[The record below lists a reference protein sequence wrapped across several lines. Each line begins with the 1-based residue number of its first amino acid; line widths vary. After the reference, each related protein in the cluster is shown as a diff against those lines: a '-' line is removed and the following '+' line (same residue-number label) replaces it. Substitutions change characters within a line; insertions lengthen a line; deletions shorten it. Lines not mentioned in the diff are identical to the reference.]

1 MCGSGSPVPRYFW
14 TLHLH
19 ERQGGT
25 VSLGRP
31 EGTAQGD
38 VVSDIATLRLLS
50 VTDFATIEQL
60 DIELAAGFSVLTGE
74 TGAGKSII
82 VDALG
87 LLLGGRADVGMVRSG
102 ARQSRVEGIFLLG
115 GDIAQKINVVLNEY
129 DFDVG
134 EEEIILAREV
144 NLDGRNTCRVNGRI
158 VPLRL
163 LSTLAQHL
171 VDIHGQNQH
180 LSLLR
185 IREHMDI
192 LDKYGGLW
200 QLRTEVAEGARK
212 LTEARRE
219 LDRLRRDEAE
229 VAQRVD
235 FLRYQAGEISA
246 ANLRPNEYDDLTLE
260 RDRVANAEL
269 IITLCDHA
277 YGALY
282 DGLDRRESV
291 MDLIGQ
297 VSKDLSQLERLDPS
311 LRHNLESVDALM
323 HQVDELARALRSYRD
338 GIEYSPVRL
347 HELEERL
354 DLINRLKRKYGSTTG
369 EILAFGERASQEL
382 EELDHREER
391 VEELKAR
398 EMDLRR
404 QVGRLAGQLS
414 EARQHAAR
422 GLADAIQ
429 EEAAGLAFGHA
440 EVLVDIRQS
449 DSEDGVPV
457 GTADGVRYATPSSGG
472 ESIRHLAFNET
483 GIDSVEFLISL
494 NPGEPPRPLARIASG
509 GEASR
514 LMLAIKSILS
524 TADQIPIL
532 VFDEIDAGIGGR
544 VGSVLGRKLWGLSK
558 NHLVLCVTHL
568 PQIACY
574 ADHHAK
580 VTKLASHDRT
590 VTSVDVLDGEAR
602 VTELSQMLGSDS
614 GATRTN
620 ATEMLRQAMSWKE
633 SKRLHPLIDDH

>member
-1 MCGSGSPVPRYFW
+1 M
-14 TLHLH
+14 
-19 ERQGGT
+19 
-25 VSLGRP
+25 
-31 EGTAQGD
+31 
-38 VVSDIATLRLLS
+38 DIAMLRLLS
-50 VTDFATIEQL
+50 VTNFATIEQL
-60 DIELAAGFSVLTGE
+60 DIELAPGFSVLTGE

-87 LLLGGRADVGMVRSG
+87 FLIGGRADVGMVRSG

-115 GDIAQKINVVLNEY
+115 GDISQKIKVALNEY
-129 DFDVG
+129 EIDVG

-185 IREHMDI
+185 VREHLDI

-200 QLRTEVAEGARK
+200 QLRTEVAESARQ
-212 LTEARRE
+212 LTEVRQE

-229 VAQRVD
+229 VAQRAD
-235 FLRYQAGEISA
+235 FLRFQVEEISA
-246 ANLRPNEYDDLTLE
+246 ANLRPTEYDDLTLE
-260 RDRVANAEL
+260 RDRVANAER
-269 IITLCDHA
+269 IITLSDHA
-277 YGALY
+277 YRALY
-282 DGLDRRESV
+282 DGFDRRESA

-297 VSKDLSQLERLDPS
+297 VSKDLSQLEQLDPS
-311 LRHNLESVDALM
+311 LRQSLESVDALM
-323 HQVDELARALRSYRD
+323 HQVDELARTLRSYRD
-338 GIEYSPVRL
+338 GIEYSPDRL

-354 DLINRLKRKYGSTTG
+354 DLINRLKRKYGSTIG

-382 EELDHREER
+382 ENLNHREES
-391 VEELKAR
+391 VEGLRAR

-422 GLADAIQ
+422 SLADAIQ
-429 EEAAGLAFGHA
+429 EEVAGLALGHA
-440 EVLVDIRQS
+440 EVLLDIRQS

-457 GTADGVRYATPSSGG
+457 GTADGVPDATPSSGG

-532 VFDEIDAGIGGR
+532 VFDEIDAGVGGR
-544 VGSVLGRKLWGLSK
+544 VGSILGQKLWDLSK
-558 NHLVLCVTHL
+558 SHLVLCVTHL

-590 VTSVDVLDGEAR
+590 VTSVEVLGGEAR

-620 ATEMLRQAMSWKE
+620 ASEMLRQATSWKE
-633 SKRLHPLIDDH
+633 SKRVHR

>member
-1 MCGSGSPVPRYFW
+1 M
-14 TLHLH
+14 
-19 ERQGGT
+19 
-25 VSLGRP
+25 GRP
-31 EGTAQGD
+31 KGTAQRG
-38 VVSDIATLRLLS
+38 VVSDIAMLRLLS
-50 VTDFATIEQL
+50 VTNFATIEQL
-60 DIELAAGFSVLTGE
+60 DFELAPGFSVLTGE

-87 LLLGGRADVGMVRSG
+87 FLIGGRADVGMVRSG

-115 GDIAQKINVVLNEY
+115 DDIPQKMKVALNEY
-129 DFDVG
+129 QIDVG

-185 IREHMDI
+185 VREHMDI

-200 QLRTEVAEGARK
+200 QLRTEVAEWARQ
-212 LTEARRE
+212 LTEVSQE
-219 LDRLRRDEAE
+219 LDRLRKDEEE

-235 FLRYQAGEISA
+235 FLRYQVGEIST
-246 ANLRPNEYDDLTLE
+246 ANLRPTEYDDLTLE
-260 RDRVANAEL
+260 RDRVANAER
-269 IITLCDHA
+269 IITLSDHA
-277 YGALY
+277 YRALY
-282 DGLDRRESV
+282 DSFDRRESV

-297 VSKDLSQLERLDPS
+297 VSKDLSQLEQLDPS
-311 LRHNLESVDALM
+311 LRQNLESVDALM

-338 GIEYSPVRL
+338 GIEYSPDRL
-347 HELEERL
+347 HELQERL
-354 DLINRLKRKYGSTTG
+354 DLINRLKRKYGSTIR

-382 EELDHREER
+382 EKLYHREER
-391 VEELKAR
+391 VEGLKAR

-404 QVGRLAGQLS
+404 RIGRLAGQLS
-414 EARQHAAR
+414 EARQHAAK

-429 EEAAGLAFGHA
+429 EEVVGLAFGHA
-440 EVLVDIRQS
+440 QVLVDIRQS

-457 GTADGVRYATPSSGG
+457 GAADGVPYATPSLGG

-532 VFDEIDAGIGGR
+532 VFDEVDAGVGGR
-544 VGSVLGRKLWGLSK
+544 VGSVLGQKLWGLSK
-558 NHLVLCVTHL
+558 SHLVLCVTHL

-590 VTSVDVLDGEAR
+590 VTSVEVLDGEAR

-620 ATEMLRQAMSWKE
+620 VLEMLRQAKSWKE
-633 SKRLHPLIDDH
+633 SKRVHPLINDN

>member
-1 MCGSGSPVPRYFW
+1 M
-14 TLHLH
+14 
-19 ERQGGT
+19 
-25 VSLGRP
+25 GRP
-31 EGTAQGD
+31 KGTTQRG
-38 VVSDIATLRLLS
+38 VVSDIAMLRLLS
-50 VTDFATIEQL
+50 VTNFATIEQL
-60 DIELAAGFSVLTGE
+60 DIELAPGFSVLTGE

-87 LLLGGRADVGMVRSG
+87 FLIGGRADVGMVRSG

-115 GDIAQKINVVLNEY
+115 DDIPQKIEVALNEY
-129 DFDVG
+129 QIDVG

-185 IREHMDI
+185 VREHMDI

-200 QLRTEVAEGARK
+200 QLRTEVAEWTRQ
-212 LTEARRE
+212 LTEVSQE
-219 LDRLRRDEAE
+219 LDRLRKDEEE

-235 FLRYQAGEISA
+235 FLRYQVGEIST
-246 ANLRPNEYDDLTLE
+246 ANLRPTEYDDLTLE
-260 RDRVANAEL
+260 RDRVANAER
-269 IITLCDHA
+269 IITLSDHA
-277 YGALY
+277 YRTLY
-282 DGLDRRESV
+282 DSFDRRESV

-297 VSKDLSQLERLDPS
+297 VSKDLSQLEQLDPS
-311 LRHNLESVDALM
+311 LRQNLESVDALM

-338 GIEYSPVRL
+338 GIEYSPDRL
-347 HELEERL
+347 HELQERL
-354 DLINRLKRKYGSTTG
+354 DLINRLKRKYGSTIG

-382 EELDHREER
+382 EKLYHREER
-391 VEELKAR
+391 VEGLKAR

-404 QVGRLAGQLS
+404 RVGRLAGQLS

-429 EEAAGLAFGHA
+429 EEVAGLAFGHA
-440 EVLVDIRQS
+440 QVLVDIRQS

-457 GTADGVRYATPSSGG
+457 GAADGVPYATPSLGG

-494 NPGEPPRPLARIASG
+494 NPGEPPRPLAKIASG

-514 LMLAIKSILS
+514 LMLAIKTILS

-532 VFDEIDAGIGGR
+532 VFDEVDAGVGGR
-544 VGSVLGRKLWGLSK
+544 IGSVLGQKLWGLSK
-558 NHLVLCVTHL
+558 SHLVLCVTHL

-590 VTSVDVLDGEAR
+590 VTSVEVLDGEAR

-620 ATEMLRQAMSWKE
+620 VLEMLRQAKSWKE
-633 SKRLHPLIDDH
+633 SKRVHPLINDNKIWRPVASEPLDY

>member
-1 MCGSGSPVPRYFW
+1 M
-14 TLHLH
+14 
-19 ERQGGT
+19 GT
-25 VSLGRP
+25 P
-31 EGTAQGD
+31 KGTAQRG
-38 VVSDIATLRLLS
+38 VVSDIAMLRLLS
-50 VTDFATIEQL
+50 VTNFATIEQL
-60 DIELAAGFSVLTGE
+60 DIELAPGFSVLTGE

-87 LLLGGRADVGMVRSG
+87 FLIGGRAAVGMVRSG

-115 GDIAQKINVVLNEY
+115 DDIPQKMKVALNEHQI
-129 DFDVG
+129 DVG
-134 EEEIILAREV
+134 EGEIILAREV

-185 IREHMDI
+185 VREHMDI

-200 QLRTEVAEGARK
+200 QLRTEVAEWARQ
-212 LTEARRE
+212 LTEVSQE
-219 LDRLRRDEAE
+219 LDRLRKDEEE

-235 FLRYQAGEISA
+235 FLRYQVGEIST
-246 ANLRPNEYDDLTLE
+246 ANLRPTEYDDLTLE
-260 RDRVANAEL
+260 RDRVANAER
-269 IITLCDHA
+269 IITLSDHA
-277 YGALY
+277 YRALY
-282 DGLDRRESV
+282 DSFDRRESV

-297 VSKDLSQLERLDPS
+297 VSKDLSQLEQLDPS
-311 LRHNLESVDALM
+311 LRQNLESVDALM

-338 GIEYSPVRL
+338 GIEYSPDRL
-347 HELEERL
+347 HELQERL
-354 DLINRLKRKYGSTTG
+354 DLINRLKRKYGSTIG

-382 EELDHREER
+382 EKLYHREER
-391 VEELKAR
+391 VEGLKAR

-404 QVGRLAGQLS
+404 RVGRLAGQLS

-429 EEAAGLAFGHA
+429 EEVAGLAFGHA
-440 EVLVDIRQS
+440 QVLVDIRQS

-457 GTADGVRYATPSSGG
+457 GAADGVPYATPSLGG

-514 LMLAIKSILS
+514 LMLAIKTILS

-532 VFDEIDAGIGGR
+532 VFDEVDAGVGGR
-544 VGSVLGRKLWGLSK
+544 VGSVLGQKLWGLSK
-558 NHLVLCVTHL
+558 SHLVLCVTHL

-590 VTSVDVLDGEAR
+590 VTSVEVLDGAAR

-620 ATEMLRQAMSWKE
+620 IMEMLRQAKSWKE
-633 SKRLHPLIDDH
+633 SKRVHPLINDN

>member
-1 MCGSGSPVPRYFW
+1 M
-14 TLHLH
+14 
-19 ERQGGT
+19 
-25 VSLGRP
+25 
-31 EGTAQGD
+31 
-38 VVSDIATLRLLS
+38 LRLHS
-50 VTDFATIEQL
+50 VTNFATIEQL
-60 DIELAAGFSVLTGE
+60 DIELAPGFSVLTGE

-87 LLLGGRADVGMVRSG
+87 FLIGGRADVGMVRSG

-115 GDIAQKINVVLNEY
+115 GDISQKIKVALNECEI
-129 DFDVG
+129 DVG

-171 VDIHGQNQH
+171 VDIHGQHQH

-185 IREHMDI
+185 VREHMDI

-200 QLRTEVAEGARK
+200 QRRTEVAEWARQ
-212 LTEARRE
+212 LTEVCQE
-219 LDRLRRDEAE
+219 LDRLREDEAE

-235 FLRYQAGEISA
+235 FLRYQVGEIST
-246 ANLRPNEYDDLTLE
+246 ANLRPTEYDDLTLE
-260 RDRVANAEL
+260 RDRVANAER
-269 IITLCDHA
+269 IITLSDHA
-277 YGALY
+277 YRALY
-282 DGLDRRESV
+282 DSFDRRESV

-297 VSKDLSQLERLDPS
+297 VSKDLSQLEQLDPS
-311 LRHNLESVDALM
+311 LRQNLESVDALM

-338 GIEYSPVRL
+338 GIEYSPERL

-354 DLINRLKRKYGSTTG
+354 DLINRLKRKYGSTIG

-382 EELDHREER
+382 EKLCHREER
-391 VEELKAR
+391 AEGLKAR

-429 EEAAGLAFGHA
+429 EEVAGLAFGHA
-440 EVLVDIRQS
+440 QVLVDIRQS
-449 DSEDGVPV
+449 DSEGGVPV
-457 GTADGVRYATPSSGG
+457 GTADGVPYATPSLGG

-514 LMLAIKSILS
+514 LMLAIKTILS

-532 VFDEIDAGIGGR
+532 VFDEVDAGVGGR
-544 VGSVLGRKLWGLSK
+544 VGSVLGQKLWGLSK
-558 NHLVLCVTHL
+558 SHLVLCVTHL

-590 VTSVDVLDGEAR
+590 VTSVEVLDGEAR

-620 ATEMLRQAMSWKE
+620 ALEMLRQAKSWKE
-633 SKRLHPLIDDH
+633 SKGVPPRSTTIRSGGLLPRSRRIISITTTVQEGTFWMYEGRFDA

>member
-1 MCGSGSPVPRYFW
+1 M
-14 TLHLH
+14 
-19 ERQGGT
+19 
-25 VSLGRP
+25 
-31 EGTAQGD
+31 
-38 VVSDIATLRLLS
+38 LRLLS
-50 VTDFATIEQL
+50 VTNFATIEQL
-60 DIELAAGFSVLTGE
+60 DIELAPGFSVLTGE

-87 LLLGGRADVGMVRSG
+87 FLIGGRADVGMVRSG

-115 GDIAQKINVVLNEY
+115 GDISQKIKVALNECEI
-129 DFDVG
+129 DVG

-171 VDIHGQNQH
+171 VDIHGQHQH

-185 IREHMDI
+185 VREHMDI
-192 LDKYGGLW
+192 LDQYGGLW
-200 QLRTEVAEGARK
+200 QLRTEVAEW
-212 LTEARRE
+212 ARRLTDVRQE
-219 LDRLRRDEAE
+219 LDRLREDEAE

-235 FLRYQAGEISA
+235 FLRYQIGEIST
-246 ANLRPNEYDDLTLE
+246 ANLRPTEYDDLTLE
-260 RDRVANAEL
+260 RDRVANAER
-269 IITLCDHA
+269 IITLSDHA
-277 YGALY
+277 YRALY
-282 DGLDRRESV
+282 DSFDRRESV

-297 VSKDLSQLERLDPS
+297 VSKDLSQLEQLDPS
-311 LRHNLESVDALM
+311 LRQNLESVDALM

-338 GIEYSPVRL
+338 GIEYSPERL

-354 DLINRLKRKYGSTTG
+354 DLINRLKRKYGSTIG

-382 EELDHREER
+382 EKLCHREER
-391 VEELKAR
+391 AEGLKAR

-404 QVGRLAGQLS
+404 QVGMLAGQLS

-429 EEAAGLAFGHA
+429 EEVAGLAFGHA
-440 EVLVDIRQS
+440 QVLVDIRQS
-449 DSEDGVPV
+449 DSEGGVPV
-457 GTADGVRYATPSSGG
+457 GTADGVPYATPSLGG

-483 GIDSVEFLISL
+483 GVDSVEFLISL

-514 LMLAIKSILS
+514 LMLAIKTILS

-532 VFDEIDAGIGGR
+532 VFDEVDAGVGGR
-544 VGSVLGRKLWGLSK
+544 VGSVLGQKLWGLSK
-558 NHLVLCVTHL
+558 SHLVLCVTHL

-590 VTSVDVLDGEAR
+590 VTSVEVLDGEAR

-620 ATEMLRQAMSWKE
+620 ALEMLRQAKSWKE
-633 SKRLHPLIDDH
+633 SKRVHPVINDN

>member
-1 MCGSGSPVPRYFW
+1 M
-14 TLHLH
+14 
-19 ERQGGT
+19 
-25 VSLGRP
+25 
-31 EGTAQGD
+31 
-38 VVSDIATLRLLS
+38 LRLLS
-50 VTDFATIEQL
+50 VTNFATIEQL
-60 DIELAAGFSVLTGE
+60 DIELAPGFSVLTGE

-87 LLLGGRADVGMVRSG
+87 FLIGGRADVGMVRSG

-115 GDIAQKINVVLNEY
+115 GDISQKIKVALNEY
-129 DFDVG
+129 EIDVG

-144 NLDGRNTCRVNGRI
+144 NLDGRNTCRVNERI

-185 IREHMDI
+185 VREHMDI

-200 QLRTEVAEGARK
+200 QLRTEVAEWARQ
-212 LTEARRE
+212 LTEVRQE
-219 LDRLRRDEAE
+219 LDRLREDEAE

-235 FLRYQAGEISA
+235 FLRYQVGEIST
-246 ANLRPNEYDDLTLE
+246 ANLHPTEYDDLTLE
-260 RDRVANAEL
+260 RDRVANAER
-269 IITLCDHA
+269 IITLSDHA
-277 YGALY
+277 YRALY
-282 DGLDRRESV
+282 DSFDRRESV

-311 LRHNLESVDALM
+311 LSQNLESVDALM

-338 GIEYSPVRL
+338 GIEYSPERL

-354 DLINRLKRKYGSTTG
+354 DWINQLKRKYGSTIG

-382 EELDHREER
+382 EKLCHREECA
-391 VEELKAR
+391 EGLKAR

-440 EVLVDIRQS
+440 QVLVDIRQS

-457 GTADGVRYATPSSGG
+457 GTADGVRYATPSLGG

-514 LMLAIKSILS
+514 LMLAIKTILS

-532 VFDEIDAGIGGR
+532 VFDEVDAGVGGR
-544 VGSVLGRKLWGLSK
+544 VGSVLGQKLWGLSK
-558 NHLVLCVTHL
+558 SHLVLCVTHL

-590 VTSVDVLDGEAR
+590 MTSVEVLDGEAR

-620 ATEMLRQAMSWKE
+620 ALEMLRQAKSWKE
-633 SKRLHPLIDDH
+633 SKRVHPLINDN

>member
-1 MCGSGSPVPRYFW
+1 M
-14 TLHLH
+14 
-19 ERQGGT
+19 
-25 VSLGRP
+25 GRP
-31 EGTAQGD
+31 EGTAQRD
-38 VVSDIATLRLLS
+38 VVTDIATLRLLS

-60 DIELAAGFSVLTGE
+60 DIELATGFSVLTGE

-102 ARQSRVEGIFLLG
+102 ARRSRVEGIFLLG
-115 GDIAQKINVVLNEY
+115 GDIAQRINIVLKEY

-134 EEEIILAREV
+134 EEELILAREV

-163 LSTLAQHL
+163 LSALGQHL

-185 IREHMDI
+185 VREHMDI

-200 QLRTEVAEGARK
+200 QLRTEVAEGSRQ

-219 LDRLRRDEAE
+219 LDRLRNDEAE

-235 FLRYQAGEISA
+235 FLRYQVEEISA
-246 ANLRPNEYDDLTLE
+246 ANLRPTEYEDLTTE
-260 RDRVANAEL
+260 RDRVANAER

-297 VSKDLSQLERLDPS
+297 VSKDLSQLEQLDPS
-311 LRHNLESVDALM
+311 LRHNLEPVDALM
-323 HQVDELARALRSYRD
+323 HQVDELARELRSYRD
-338 GIEYSPVRL
+338 GIEYSPDRL

-354 DLINRLKRKYGSTTG
+354 DLINRLRRKYGSTVG

-382 EELDHREER
+382 ETLDHREER
-391 VEELKAR
+391 VEELRAR

-404 QVGRLAGQLS
+404 QVGRLAGRLS
-414 EARQHAAR
+414 EARHQAA
-422 GLADAIQ
+422 GSLADAIR
-429 EEAAGLAFGHA
+429 EEAAGLGFGYI
-440 EVLVDIRQS
+440 EVLVDLRQS

-457 GTADGVRYATPSSGG
+457 GTSDGARYATLSSDG
-472 ESIRHLAFNET
+472 ESIRRLAFNET
-483 GIDSVEFLISL
+483 GVDSVEFLISL

-544 VGSVLGRKLWGLSK
+544 VGSVLGRKLWGLSRD
-558 NHLVLCVTHL
+558 HLVLCVTHL

-574 ADHHAK
+574 ADHHAR

-590 VTSVDVLDGEAR
+590 VTAVEVLGGEAR

-620 ATEMLRQAMSWKE
+620 ATEMLRQAIRWKE
-633 SKRLHPLIDDH
+633 TSGCTH

>member
-1 MCGSGSPVPRYFW
+1 MD
-14 TLHLH
+14 
-19 ERQGGT
+19 
-25 VSLGRP
+25 RP

-260 RDRVANAEL
+260 RDRVANAER
-269 IITLCDHA
+269 IITLSDHA
-277 YGALY
+277 YRALY
-282 DGLDRRESV
+282 DSFDRRESV

-297 VSKDLSQLERLDPS
+297 VSKDLSQLEQLDPS
-311 LRHNLESVDALM
+311 LRQNLESVDALM

-338 GIEYSPVRL
+338 GIEYSPDRL

-354 DLINRLKRKYGSTTG
+354 DLINRLKRKYGSTIG

-544 VGSVLGRKLWGLSK
+544 VGSVLGQKLWGLSK

-580 VTKLASHDRT
+580 VAKLASHDRT

>member
-1 MCGSGSPVPRYFW
+1 M
-14 TLHLH
+14 
-19 ERQGGT
+19 
-25 VSLGRP
+25 GRP
-31 EGTAQGD
+31 KGTAQRG
-38 VVSDIATLRLLS
+38 VVSDIAMLRLLS
-50 VTDFATIEQL
+50 VTNFATIEQL
-60 DIELAAGFSVLTGE
+60 DIELAPGFSVLTGE

-87 LLLGGRADVGMVRSG
+87 FLIGGRADVGMVRSG

-115 GDIAQKINVVLNEY
+115 DDISQKIEVALNEHQI
-129 DFDVG
+129 DVG

-185 IREHMDI
+185 VREHMDI

-200 QLRTEVAEGARK
+200 QLRTDVAEWARQ
-212 LTEARRE
+212 LTEVSQE
-219 LDRLRRDEAE
+219 LDRLRKDEEE

-235 FLRYQAGEISA
+235 FLRYQVGEIST
-246 ANLRPNEYDDLTLE
+246 ANLRPTEYDDLTLE
-260 RDRVANAEL
+260 RDRVANAER
-269 IITLCDHA
+269 IITLSDHA
-277 YGALY
+277 YRALY
-282 DGLDRRESV
+282 DSFDRRESV

-297 VSKDLSQLERLDPS
+297 VSKDLSQLEQLDPS
-311 LRHNLESVDALM
+311 LRQNLESVDALM

-338 GIEYSPVRL
+338 GIEYSPDRL
-347 HELEERL
+347 HELQERL
-354 DLINRLKRKYGSTTG
+354 DLINRLKRKYGSTIG
-369 EILAFGERASQEL
+369 EILAFGERALQEL
-382 EELDHREER
+382 EKLYHREER
-391 VEELKAR
+391 VEGLKAR

-404 QVGRLAGQLS
+404 RVGRLAGQLS

-429 EEAAGLAFGHA
+429 EEVAGLAFGHA
-440 EVLVDIRQS
+440 QVLVDIRQS

-457 GTADGVRYATPSSGG
+457 GAADGAPYATPSLGG

-494 NPGEPPRPLARIASG
+494 NPGEPPRPLARVASG

-514 LMLAIKSILS
+514 LMLAIKTILS

-532 VFDEIDAGIGGR
+532 VFDEVDAGVGGR
-544 VGSVLGRKLWGLSK
+544 IGSVLGQKLWGLSK
-558 NHLVLCVTHL
+558 SHLVLCVTHL

-590 VTSVDVLDGEAR
+590 VTSVEVLDGEAR

-620 ATEMLRQAMSWKE
+620 VLEMLRQAKSWKE
-633 SKRLHPLIDDH
+633 RKRVPPLINDN

>member
-1 MCGSGSPVPRYFW
+1 M
-14 TLHLH
+14 
-19 ERQGGT
+19 
-25 VSLGRP
+25 
-31 EGTAQGD
+31 
-38 VVSDIATLRLLS
+38 LRLLS
-50 VTDFATIEQL
+50 VTNFATIEQL
-60 DIELAAGFSVLTGE
+60 DIELAPGFSVLTGE

-87 LLLGGRADVGMVRSG
+87 FLIGGRADVGMVRSG

-115 GDIAQKINVVLNEY
+115 GDISQKIKVALNECEI
-129 DFDVG
+129 DVG

-171 VDIHGQNQH
+171 VDIHGQHQH

-185 IREHMDI
+185 VREHMDI

-200 QLRTEVAEGARK
+200 QLRTEVAEWARQ
-212 LTEARRE
+212 LTEVRQE
-219 LDRLRRDEAE
+219 LDRLREDEAE

-235 FLRYQAGEISA
+235 FLRYQVGEIST
-246 ANLRPNEYDDLTLE
+246 ANLRPTECDDLTLE
-260 RDRVANAEL
+260 RDRVANAER
-269 IITLCDHA
+269 IITLSDHA
-277 YGALY
+277 YRALY
-282 DGLDRRESV
+282 DNFDRRESV

-297 VSKDLSQLERLDPS
+297 VSKDLSELEQLDPS
-311 LRHNLESVDALM
+311 LRQNLESVDALL

-338 GIEYSPVRL
+338 GIEYSPERL

-354 DLINRLKRKYGSTTG
+354 DLINRLKRKYGSTIG

-382 EELDHREER
+382 EKLCHREER
-391 VEELKAR
+391 AEGLKAR

-422 GLADAIQ
+422 GLADAIR
-429 EEAAGLAFGHA
+429 EEVAGLAFGHA
-440 EVLVDIRQS
+440 QVLVDIRQS
-449 DSEDGVPV
+449 DSEGGVPV
-457 GTADGVRYATPSSGG
+457 GTADGVPYATPSLGG
-472 ESIRHLAFNET
+472 ESIRRLAFNET

-494 NPGEPPRPLARIASG
+494 NTGEPPRPLARIASG

-514 LMLAIKSILS
+514 LMLAIKTILS

-532 VFDEIDAGIGGR
+532 VFDEVDAGVGGR
-544 VGSVLGRKLWGLSK
+544 VGSVLGQKLWGLSK
-558 NHLVLCVTHL
+558 SHLVLCVTHL

-580 VTKLASHDRT
+580 VTKLASRDRT
-590 VTSVDVLDGEAR
+590 VTSVEVLDGEAR

-620 ATEMLRQAMSWKE
+620 ALEMLRQAKSWKE
-633 SKRLHPLIDDH
+633 SKRVHPLINDK

>member
-1 MCGSGSPVPRYFW
+1 M
-14 TLHLH
+14 
-19 ERQGGT
+19 
-25 VSLGRP
+25 
-31 EGTAQGD
+31 
-38 VVSDIATLRLLS
+38 LRLLS
-50 VTDFATIEQL
+50 VTNFATIEQL
-60 DIELAAGFSVLTGE
+60 DIELAPGFSVLTGE

-87 LLLGGRADVGMVRSG
+87 FLIGGRADVGMVRSG

-115 GDIAQKINVVLNEY
+115 GDISQNINVALNEY
-129 DFDVG
+129 DIDVG

-185 IREHMDI
+185 VGEHRDI

-200 QLRTEVAEGARK
+200 QLRTEVAEWARQ
-212 LTEARRE
+212 LTEVRQE
-219 LDRLRRDEAE
+219 LDRLRKEEEE
-229 VAQRVD
+229 VAQRAD
-235 FLRYQAGEISA
+235 FLRYQAGEIST
-246 ANLRPNEYDDLTLE
+246 ANLRPTEYDDLTLE
-260 RDRVANAEL
+260 RDRVANAER
-269 IITLCDHA
+269 IITLSDHA
-277 YGALY
+277 YRALY
-282 DGLDRRESV
+282 DSFDRRESV

-297 VSKDLSQLERLDPS
+297 VSKDLSQLEQLDPS
-311 LRHNLESVDALM
+311 LRQNLESVDALM

-338 GIEYSPVRL
+338 GIEYSPDRL

-354 DLINRLKRKYGSTTG
+354 DLINRLKRKYGSTIG
-369 EILAFGERASQEL
+369 EILAFGERALQEL
-382 EELDHREER
+382 EKLYHREER
-391 VEELKAR
+391 VEGLKAR

-429 EEAAGLAFGHA
+429 EEAAGLAFGHVQ
-440 EVLVDIRQS
+440 VLVDIRQS

-457 GTADGVRYATPSSGG
+457 GTADGVPYATPSSGG
-472 ESIRHLAFNET
+472 ESVRHLAFNGT

-514 LMLAIKSILS
+514 LMLAIKTILS

-532 VFDEIDAGIGGR
+532 VFDEVDAGIGGR
-544 VGSVLGRKLWGLSK
+544 VGSVLGQKLWGLSK
-558 NHLVLCVTHL
+558 SRLVLCVTHL

-590 VTSVDVLDGEAR
+590 VTSVEVLDGEAR

-620 ATEMLRQAMSWKE
+620 ALEMLRQAKSWKE
-633 SKRLHPLIDDH
+633 SKRVHPLINDNQIWRPVAPEPPDY

>member
-1 MCGSGSPVPRYFW
+1 M
-14 TLHLH
+14 
-19 ERQGGT
+19 
-25 VSLGRP
+25 
-31 EGTAQGD
+31 
-38 VVSDIATLRLLS
+38 LRLLS
-50 VTDFATIEQL
+50 VTNFATIEQL
-60 DIELAAGFSVLTGE
+60 DIELAPGFSVLTGE

-87 LLLGGRADVGMVRSG
+87 FLIGGRADVGMVRSG

-115 GDIAQKINVVLNEY
+115 GDISQKIKVALNECEI
-129 DFDVG
+129 DVG

-171 VDIHGQNQH
+171 VDIHGQHQH

-185 IREHMDI
+185 VREHMDI

-200 QLRTEVAEGARK
+200 QLRTEVAEWGRQ
-212 LTEARRE
+212 LTEVRQE
-219 LDRLRRDEAE
+219 LDRLREDEAE

-235 FLRYQAGEISA
+235 FLRYQVGEIST
-246 ANLRPNEYDDLTLE
+246 ANLRPTEYDDLTLE
-260 RDRVANAEL
+260 RDRVANAER
-269 IITLCDHA
+269 IITLSDHA
-277 YGALY
+277 YRALY
-282 DGLDRRESV
+282 DSFDRRESV

-297 VSKDLSQLERLDPS
+297 VSKDLSQLEQLDPS
-311 LRHNLESVDALM
+311 LRQNLESVDALM

-338 GIEYSPVRL
+338 GIEYSPERL

-354 DLINRLKRKYGSTTG
+354 DLIDRLKRKYGSTIG

-382 EELDHREER
+382 EKLCHREER
-391 VEELKAR
+391 AEGLKAR

-429 EEAAGLAFGHA
+429 EEVAGLAFGHA
-440 EVLVDIRQS
+440 QVLVDIRQS
-449 DSEDGVPV
+449 DSEGGVPV
-457 GTADGVRYATPSSGG
+457 GTADGVPYATPSLGG

-514 LMLAIKSILS
+514 LMLAIKTILS

-532 VFDEIDAGIGGR
+532 VFDEVDAGVGGR
-544 VGSVLGRKLWGLSK
+544 VGSVLGQKLWGLSK
-558 NHLVLCVTHL
+558 SHLVLCVTHL

-590 VTSVDVLDGEAR
+590 VTSVEVLEGEAR

-620 ATEMLRQAMSWKE
+620 ALEMLRQAKSWKE
-633 SKRLHPLIDDH
+633 SKRVPPLINDN

>member
-1 MCGSGSPVPRYFW
+1 M
-14 TLHLH
+14 
-19 ERQGGT
+19 
-25 VSLGRP
+25 
-31 EGTAQGD
+31 
-38 VVSDIATLRLLS
+38 LRLLS
-50 VTDFATIEQL
+50 VTNFATIEQL
-60 DIELAAGFSVLTGE
+60 DIELAPGFSVLTGE

-87 LLLGGRADVGMVRSG
+87 FLIGGRADVGMVRSG

-115 GDIAQKINVVLNEY
+115 GDISQKIKVALNECEI
-129 DFDVG
+129 DVG

-171 VDIHGQNQH
+171 VDIHGQHQH

-185 IREHMDI
+185 VREHMDI
-192 LDKYGGLW
+192 LDQYGGLW
-200 QLRTEVAEGARK
+200 QLRTEVAEWARQ
-212 LTEARRE
+212 LTEVRQE
-219 LDRLRRDEAE
+219 LDRLREDEAE

-235 FLRYQAGEISA
+235 FLRHQVGEIST
-246 ANLRPNEYDDLTLE
+246 ANLRPTEYDDLTLD
-260 RDRVANAEL
+260 RDRVANAER
-269 IITLCDHA
+269 IITLSDHA
-277 YGALY
+277 YRALY
-282 DGLDRRESV
+282 DNFDRRESV

-297 VSKDLSQLERLDPS
+297 VSKDLSQLEQLDPS
-311 LRHNLESVDALM
+311 LRQNLESVDALM

-338 GIEYSPVRL
+338 GIEYSPERL

-354 DLINRLKRKYGSTTG
+354 DLINRLKRKYGSTIG

-382 EELDHREER
+382 EKLCHREER
-391 VEELKAR
+391 SEGLKAR

-414 EARQHAAR
+414 EARRHAAK

-429 EEAAGLAFGHA
+429 EEVAGLAFGHA
-440 EVLVDIRQS
+440 QVLVDIRQS
-449 DSEDGVPV
+449 DSEGGVPV
-457 GTADGVRYATPSSGG
+457 GTADGVPYATPSLGR
-472 ESIRHLAFNET
+472 ESIRRLAFNET
-483 GIDSVEFLISL
+483 GVDSVEFLISL

-514 LMLAIKSILS
+514 LMLAIKTILS

-532 VFDEIDAGIGGR
+532 VFDEVDAGVGGR
-544 VGSVLGRKLWGLSK
+544 VGSVLGQKLWGLSK
-558 NHLVLCVTHL
+558 SHLVLCVTHL

-590 VTSVDVLDGEAR
+590 VTSVEVLDGEAR

-620 ATEMLRQAMSWKE
+620 ALEMLRQAKRWKE
-633 SKRLHPLIDDH
+633 SKRVHPLINDN

>member
-1 MCGSGSPVPRYFW
+1 M
-14 TLHLH
+14 
-19 ERQGGT
+19 
-25 VSLGRP
+25 GRL
-31 EGTAQGD
+31 EGTAQRD

-50 VTDFATIEQL
+50 VTDFATIERL
-60 DIELAAGFSVLTGE
+60 DIELGAGFSVLTGE

-185 IREHMDI
+185 VREQMDI

-200 QLRTEVAEGARK
+200 QLRTEVAEGARH

-219 LDRLRRDEAE
+219 LDRLRKDEAE

-235 FLRYQAGEISA
+235 FLRYQVEEISA
-246 ANLRPNEYDDLTLE
+246 ANLGPTEYDDLTLE
-260 RDRVANAEL
+260 RDRVANAER
-269 IITLCDHA
+269 IIALCDHA

-297 VSKDLSQLERLDPS
+297 VSRDLSQLERLDPS
-311 LRHNLESVDALM
+311 LRHNLESVDSLM
-323 HQVDELARALRSYRD
+323 HQVDELARAIRSYRD
-338 GIEYSPVRL
+338 GIEYSPDRL

-354 DLINRLKRKYGSTTG
+354 NYINRLRRKYGSTIG
-369 EILAFGERASQEL
+369 EILAYGERASREL
-382 EELDHREER
+382 ESLDHREER
-391 VEELKAR
+391 VEKLKAR

-414 EARQHAAR
+414 EARQHAAG

-457 GTADGVRYATPSSGG
+457 GTADGVRHATPSSGG
-472 ESIRHLAFNET
+472 ESVRHLAFNET

-544 VGSVLGRKLWGLSK
+544 VGSVLGQKLWGLSK

-590 VTSVDVLDGEAR
+590 VTSVEVLDGEAR

-614 GATRTN
+614 GASRTN
-620 ATEMLRQAMSWKE
+620 ATEMLRQAMSWKD
-633 SKRLHPLIDDH
+633 SKRLIH

>member
-1 MCGSGSPVPRYFW
+1 M
-14 TLHLH
+14 
-19 ERQGGT
+19 
-25 VSLGRP
+25 
-31 EGTAQGD
+31 
-38 VVSDIATLRLLS
+38 LRLLS
-50 VTDFATIEQL
+50 VTDFATIERL
-60 DIELAAGFSVLTGE
+60 DIELGPGFNVLTGE

-87 LLLGGRADVGMVRSG
+87 LLLGGRADVGMIRSG

-115 GDIAQKINVVLNEY
+115 GDISQKINVALYEY
-129 DFDVG
+129 SIDVG
-134 EEEIILAREV
+134 EEEMILAREV

-185 IREHMDI
+185 VREHIDI

-200 QLRTEVAEGARK
+200 QLRAEVAEGARQ
-212 LTEARRE
+212 LTDVRGE
-219 LDRLRRDEAE
+219 LDRLRENEAE
-229 VAQRVD
+229 IARRVD
-235 FLRYQAGEISA
+235 FLGYQVEEISA
-246 ANLRPNEYDDLTLE
+246 ANLRPTEYEDLTLE
-260 RDRVANAEL
+260 RDRVANAER

-277 YGALY
+277 YQALY

-297 VSKDLSQLERLDPS
+297 VSKDLSQLEQLDPS
-311 LRHNLESVDALM
+311 SGQNVEPVNALM
-323 HQVDELARALRSYRD
+323 HQVDELARALRGYRD
-338 GIEYSPVRL
+338 DIEYSPERL
-347 HELEERL
+347 EELEERL
-354 DLINRLKRKYGSTTG
+354 DLINHLRRKYGSTIG

-382 EELDHREER
+382 EELNHREER
-391 VEELKAR
+391 AEELKVR
-398 EMDLRR
+398 ETDLRR
-404 QVGRLAGQLS
+404 QAGQLAGQLS
-414 EARQHAAR
+414 EARQHAAK

-429 EEAAGLAFGHA
+429 QEAAGLAFGHA
-440 EVLVDIRQS
+440 QVLVDIRQS

-457 GTADGVRYATPSSGG
+457 GTSSGVPCATTSAGG

-544 VGSVLGRKLWGLSK
+544 VGSVLGQRLWGLSK
-558 NHLVLCVTHL
+558 SHTVLCVTHL

-580 VTKLASHDRT
+580 VTKIASRERT
-590 VTSVDVLDGEAR
+590 VTAVEALHGEAR

-620 ATEMLRQAMSWKE
+620 ATEMLRQAERWKE
-633 SKRLHPLIDDH
+633 SKRMHPLIDDD

>member
-1 MCGSGSPVPRYFW
+1 M
-14 TLHLH
+14 
-19 ERQGGT
+19 
-25 VSLGRP
+25 
-31 EGTAQGD
+31 
-38 VVSDIATLRLLS
+38 LRLLS
-50 VTDFATIEQL
+50 VTNFATIEQL
-60 DIELAAGFSVLTGE
+60 DIELAPGFSVLTGE

-87 LLLGGRADVGMVRSG
+87 FLIGGRADVGMVRSG

-115 GDIAQKINVVLNEY
+115 GDISQKIKVALNEY
-129 DFDVG
+129 EIDVG

-185 IREHMDI
+185 VREHMDI

-200 QLRTEVAEGARK
+200 QLRTKVAEWARQ
-212 LTEARRE
+212 LTEVRQE
-219 LDRLRRDEAE
+219 LNRLREDEAE

-235 FLRYQAGEISA
+235 FLRYQVGEIST
-246 ANLRPNEYDDLTLE
+246 ANLRPTEYDDLTLE
-260 RDRVANAEL
+260 RDRVANVER
-269 IITLCDHA
+269 IITLSDHA
-277 YGALY
+277 YRALY
-282 DGLDRRESV
+282 DSFDRRESV

-311 LRHNLESVDALM
+311 LSQNLESVDALM

-338 GIEYSPVRL
+338 GIEYSPERL

-354 DLINRLKRKYGSTTG
+354 DWINRLKRKYGSTIG

-382 EELDHREER
+382 EKLCHREER
-391 VEELKAR
+391 AEGLKAR

-440 EVLVDIRQS
+440 QVLVDIRQS

-457 GTADGVRYATPSSGG
+457 GTADGVPYATPSLGG
-472 ESIRHLAFNET
+472 ESIRHLAFNGT

-514 LMLAIKSILS
+514 LMLAIKTILS

-532 VFDEIDAGIGGR
+532 VFDEVDAGVGGR
-544 VGSVLGRKLWGLSK
+544 VGSVLGQKLWGLSK
-558 NHLVLCVTHL
+558 SHLVLCVTHL

-580 VTKLASHDRT
+580 VAKLASHDRT
-590 VTSVDVLDGEAR
+590 VTSVEVLDGEAR

-620 ATEMLRQAMSWKE
+620 ALEMLRQAKSWKE
-633 SKRLHPLIDDH
+633 SKSVHP

>member
-1 MCGSGSPVPRYFW
+1 M
-14 TLHLH
+14 
-19 ERQGGT
+19 
-25 VSLGRP
+25 GRP
-31 EGTAQGD
+31 EGTAQRD

-60 DIELAAGFSVLTGE
+60 DIELVAGFSVLTGE

-87 LLLGGRADVGMVRSG
+87 LLLGGRADIGMVRSG
-102 ARQSRVEGIFLLG
+102 ARQARVEGIFLLG
-115 GDIAQKINVVLNEY
+115 CDIAQKINVVLNEY

-185 IREHMDI
+185 VREHMDI

-200 QLRTEVAEGARK
+200 QLRTEVAAGARQ

-219 LDRLRRDEAE
+219 LDRLRKDEAE

-235 FLRYQAGEISA
+235 FLRYQVEEISA
-246 ANLRPNEYDDLTLE
+246 ANLRPTEYDDLTLE
-260 RDRVANAEL
+260 RDRVANAEQ

-282 DGLDRRESV
+282 DGLDWRESV

-297 VSKDLSQLERLDPS
+297 VSKDLSQLEQLDPS

-338 GIEYSPVRL
+338 GIEYSPDRL

-354 DLINRLKRKYGSTTG
+354 DLINRLRRKYGSTIG
-369 EILAFGERASQEL
+369 EIVAFGERASEEL
-382 EELDHREER
+382 ETLYHREER
-391 VEELKAR
+391 AEELKAR

-414 EARQHAAR
+414 EARQHAAM
-422 GLADAIQ
+422 GLADAIR
-429 EEAAGLAFGHA
+429 EEAAGLGFGHA
-440 EVLVDIRQS
+440 EVLVDIHQS

-457 GTADGVRYATPSSGG
+457 GTTDGARYATPSSDG
-472 ESIRHLAFNET
+472 ESIRHLAFNAT

-532 VFDEIDAGIGGR
+532 VFDEIDAGVGGR
-544 VGSVLGRKLWGLSK
+544 VGSALGQKMWGLSK

-590 VTSVDVLDGEAR
+590 VTSVEVLDGEDR

-620 ATEMLRQAMSWKE
+620 ATDMLRQAMNWKE